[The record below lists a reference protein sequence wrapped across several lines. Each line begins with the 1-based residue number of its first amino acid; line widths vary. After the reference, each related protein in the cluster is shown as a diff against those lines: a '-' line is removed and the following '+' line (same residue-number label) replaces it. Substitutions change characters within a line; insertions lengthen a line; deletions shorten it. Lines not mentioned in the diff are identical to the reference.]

1 VLDVQH
7 PARTAGG
14 IFHRLDA
21 EWAALCADADVQAA
35 VAGWLVTD
43 RLADDVAAV
52 SDGVTDGVTDSWVRA
67 IGPAQLLAALRPGS
81 GRVTDELTD
90 AVLRALLRRAAGRDR
105 SATLAARIVVQ
116 AMVPAAVRMTRGQ
129 VRPFGGRSFDDIGH
143 MTVAALFE
151 VARSGRI
158 HTRPGRP
165 AANLALDTLRY
176 VCAQLAADRE
186 ARGEDL
192 AAAENLPDRAPEPG
206 RMAEAAEARAAA
218 VAAGLTPAGPAC
230 EAEATGARLEL
241 LELVLDAMDA
251 GALTLADGR
260 AIAWHYTAAVPD
272 TEAAARAGTTAGAW
286 QRRRSRALAR
296 LTAALQLR
304 CAA

>member
-1 VLDVQH
+1 MQH
-7 PARTAGG
+7 PAPTAGG

-21 EWAALCADADVQAA
+21 EWAALCADAAVQAA
-35 VAGWLVTD
+35 VADWLVAD

-52 SDGVTDGVTDSWVRA
+52 TDGLADAWVRTL
-67 IGPAQLLAALRPGS
+67 GPAQLLAALRPGD
-81 GRVTDELTD
+81 GRLTDELTD

-105 SATLAARIVVQ
+105 SAILAARSGAPALI
-116 AMVPAAVRMTRGQ
+116 PAAVRITRGQ

-158 HTRPGRP
+158 HTRSGRP

-176 VCAQLAADRE
+176 VCAELAADCE

-192 AAAENLPDRAPEPG
+192 TAAEDLPDRAPGPA
-206 RMAEAAEARAAA
+206 RMAETAVVRTAAA
-218 VAAGLTPAGPAC
+218 AAGLTPAGLVG
-230 EAEATGARLEL
+230 EAEATSARLEL

-251 GALTLADGR
+251 GTLSPTDGR
-260 AIAWHYTAAVPD
+260 AIAWHYTALIPD
-272 TEAAARAGTTAGAW
+272 TEAATRVGTTAGAW
-286 QRRRSRALAR
+286 QRRHSRAVVR

>member
-1 VLDVQH
+1 MLDVQH
-7 PARTAGG
+7 PAHTAGG

-21 EWAALCADADVQAA
+21 EWATLCADADVQAA
-35 VAGWLVTD
+35 VADWLVTD

-52 SDGVTDGVTDSWVRA
+52 TGAVTDSWVRTL
-67 IGPAQLLAALRPGS
+67 GPAQLLAALRPGS
-81 GRVTDELTD
+81 GRLTDELTD
-90 AVLRALLRRAAGRDR
+90 AILRALLRRAAGHDR

-116 AMVPAAVRMTRGQ
+116 AMIPAAVRMTRGQ
-129 VRPFGGRSFDDIGH
+129 VRPFGGRFFDDIGH

-165 AANLALDTLRY
+165 TANLALDTLRF
-176 VCAQLAADRE
+176 VCAELAADRE
-186 ARGEDL
+186 ARAEDL
-192 AAAENLPDRAPEPG
+192 AAAEDLSDRAPGPA
-206 RMAEAAEARAAA
+206 RMAEAAEVRTGAT
-218 VAAGLTPAGPAC
+218 AAGLTPAGPAY
-230 EAEATGARLEL
+230 EAEATSARLEL
-241 LELVLDAMDA
+241 LELILDAMDA
-251 GALTLADGR
+251 GALSPADGR

-272 TEAAARAGTTAGAW
+272 TEAAARTGTTAGAW
-286 QRRRSRALAR
+286 QRRRSRAVAR

>member
-1 VLDVQH
+1 MLDVQH

-21 EWAALCADADVQAA
+21 EWAALCADADIQAA
-35 VAGWLVTD
+35 VADWLVAD

-52 SDGVTDGVTDSWVRA
+52 TDGVADSWVRTL
-67 IGPAQLLAALRPGS
+67 GPAQLLAALRPAS
-81 GRVTDELTD
+81 GRLTDELTD
-90 AVLRALLRRAAGRDR
+90 AVLRALLRRAAGHDR
-105 SATLAARIVVQ
+105 SATLAARIIVQ
-116 AMVPAAVRMTRGQ
+116 AMIPAAVRITRGQ

-176 VCAQLAADRE
+176 VCAELAADRE
-186 ARGEDL
+186 VRAEDL
-192 AAAENLPDRAPEPG
+192 AAAEDLPDRTPG
-206 RMAEAAEARAAA
+206 PRRMAEAAEVRTAAA
-218 VAAGLTPAGPAC
+218 TAGLTPAGPAY
-230 EAEATGARLEL
+230 EAEATSARLEL

-251 GALTLADGR
+251 GALSLADGR

-286 QRRRSRALAR
+286 QRRRSRAVAR